1 MSQSMLE
8 FVTLLVKFCFWDSC
22 AGLIL
27 WPFLLLENKINRLK
41 INSLVQN
48 NKITNH
54 EKDKLYKDQ
63 KRYEYVAIIILPV
76 FLIMFA
82 ITLWSIIGVRHIS
95 IWF

>member
-1 MSQSMLE
+1 MSQNMLE
-8 FVTLLVKFCFWDSC
+8 FVTILVKFCFWDSC

-27 WPFLLLENKINRLK
+27 WPFMVLENKINRLK
-41 INSLVQN
+41 INSLVRN

-82 ITLWSIIGVRHIS
+82 ITLWSIIGVRHTS

>member
-1 MSQSMLE
+1 MSQSMLK
-8 FVTLLVKFCFWDSC
+8 FVTILVKFCFWDSC

-41 INSLVQN
+41 IDSLVKN

-54 EKDKLYKDQ
+54 QKDILYKDQ
-63 KRYEYVAIIILPV
+63 KRYEYTAIIALIAFP
-76 FLIMFA
+76 IMFA
-82 ITLWSIIGVRHIS
+82 ISLWSIVGVRHAS

>member
-1 MSQSMLE
+1 MSQSMLK
-8 FVTLLVKFCFWDSC
+8 FVTILVKFCFWDSC

-41 INSLVQN
+41 IDTLVKN

-54 EKDKLYKDQ
+54 QKDILYKDQ
-63 KRYEYVAIIILPV
+63 KRYEYTAIIALIAFP
-76 FLIMFA
+76 IMFA
-82 ITLWSIIGVRHIS
+82 ISLWSIVGVRHAS

>member
-1 MSQSMLE
+1 MLK
-8 FVTLLVKFCFWDSC
+8 FVTILVKFCFWDSC

-41 INSLVQN
+41 IDTLVKN

-54 EKDKLYKDQ
+54 QKDILYKDQ
-63 KRYEYVAIIILPV
+63 KRYEYTAIIALIAFP
-76 FLIMFA
+76 IMFA
-82 ITLWSIIGVRHIS
+82 ISLWSIVGVRHAS

>member
-1 MSQSMLE
+1 MLE

>member
-8 FVTLLVKFCFWDSC
+8 FVTILVKFCFWDSC

-41 INSLVQN
+41 INSLVK
-48 NKITNH
+48 NKKIANH
-54 EKDKLYKDQ
+54 QKDKLYKDQ
-63 KRYEYVAIIILPV
+63 KRYEYVAIIVLPI

-82 ITLWSIIGVRHIS
+82 ITLWSIIGVRHTS